1 MEIEKEKEDQIINFG
16 AFDYDAEKI
25 ASILEVEKSVIEI
38 EMQNKQSK
46 LSKLLKKGKDFSDYV
61 IDLKLFEMAQ
71 TGDIKALD
79 KLQRRKEDRKS
90 LF

>member
-1 MEIEKEKEDQIINFG
+1 MEIKKEQEEQIINFG
-16 AFDYDAEKI
+16 VFEYDAEKI
-25 ASILEVEKSVIEI
+25 ASILDIEKNIIEI
-38 EMQNKQSK
+38 EMEDKESK
-46 LSKLLKKGKDFSDYV
+46 FSKLLKKGRDYSDYV

-79 KLQRRKEDRKS
+79 KLQKRKENRVN